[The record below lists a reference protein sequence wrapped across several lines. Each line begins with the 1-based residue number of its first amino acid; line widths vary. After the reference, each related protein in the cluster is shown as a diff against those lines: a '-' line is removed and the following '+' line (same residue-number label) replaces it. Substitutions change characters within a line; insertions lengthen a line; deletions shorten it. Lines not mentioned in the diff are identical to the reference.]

1 MHHCSNLCWC
11 WICSCCTPTGS
22 NHDCSGHCKHSSGQI
37 SQEERYNDVIVHR
50 FILTGYNLVTST
62 SSTANN
68 EEPYYSTVNSEQPY
82 YSTVS
87 AQQPDA
93 IEMKDND
100 AYVKPPPA
108 QREIIVEENPA
119 YTVTVQNFTR
129 NAP

>member
-1 MHHCSNLCWC
+1 M
-11 WICSCCTPTGS
+11 
-22 NHDCSGHCKHSSGQI
+22 QI
-37 SQEERYNDVIVHR
+37 SLTGFRLAAVGVESAAAVLLLAAIMIVVVIASIPVVKSYNDVTVHR
-50 FILTGYNLVTST
+50 FIPTGYNFAVTC
-62 SSTANN
+62 STANN
-68 EEPYYSTVNSEQPY
+68 EKPYYSTVVHEEPY

-100 AYVKPPPA
+100 AYVKLPPA